1 MMYPVSSAMT
11 GVRPSS
17 ILLLVLLVGEAVA
30 LGQIGGGQYPGGQY
44 PGGQYPGGQYPGGQ
58 NPNGNRLPG
67 AGLPFPGRKKKK
79 HHHIQRHHP
88 EQFTYVNGLSPLARR
103 KQVVVQAEDTRIL
116 NVKSRPQQNI

>member
-11 GVRPSS
+11 GVRPSP
-17 ILLLVLLVGEAVA
+17 LLLLMLLVGEAVA

-67 AGLPFPGRKKKK
+67 AGIPFPGRKKKTSTSK
-79 HHHIQRHHP
+79 
-88 EQFTYVNGLSPLARR
+88 
-103 KQVVVQAEDTRIL
+103 DTT
-116 NVKSRPQQNI
+116 S